1 MLKLTSRIK
10 DLILHASDG
19 EIGHI
24 EEFYFDDDTWTV
36 RYFVVNTGSWLTGR
50 LVLIS
55 PVHVTRIDWNGK
67 QVMLS
72 LTKTQ
77 IENSPNIDTHRP
89 VSRQLEADFYDYYG
103 TSYYWGGASLAGVG
117 PFPADLAGIAASVKA
132 KTAAGEATTVDSHLR
147 STAAVQGYG
156 IAASDG
162 DIGHADDFIVDEETW
177 KIRYVVVDT
186 RNWLPG
192 KKVLVSVES
201 IEEVNWL
208 DSMISVAAAK
218 ETIRSAPEYLESK
231 DVTREYEA
239 LLHRH
244 YERPV

>member
-55 PVHVTRIDWNGK
+55 PVHVNRIDWNGK

-117 PFPADLAGIAASVKA
+117 PFPSDLAGIAASVKA
-132 KTAAGEATTVDSHLR
+132 QTAAGEGTSVDSHLR
-147 STAAVQGYG
+147 STAAVEGYG

-162 DIGHADDFIVDEETW
+162 DIGHAHDFIVDDETW

-192 KKVLVSVES
+192 KKVLVSVEW

-218 ETIRSAPEYLESK
+218 ETIRSAPEYLESR
-231 DVTREYEA
+231 DVTPEYEA
-239 LLHRH
+239 LLHLH
-244 YERPV
+244 YERPA